1 MRRRAFLGTAGATV
15 AGLAGCLGVFGGS
28 ESEPHVRKRR
38 FRFYFE
44 DETGTLGAVGDHSA
58 APSDAADHQVVRNT
72 HTEAD
77 WRAMRENDAAFAF
90 CGECAAALD

>member
-1 MRRRAFLGTAGATV
+1 M
-15 AGLAGCLGVFGGS
+15 FGGS
-28 ESEPHVRKRR
+28 ESEPRVRKRR
-38 FRFYFE
+38 FRFYFG
-44 DETGTLGAVGDHSA
+44 DETGTLGAIGGHDA

-77 WRAMRENDAAFAF
+77 WRAMQENDATFAF